1 MTLWIRYLGKQ
12 LTQIFLFLFGCLFIL
27 YFLIDFSINGVRFL
41 SIGTTDVLELILY
54 YLRHV
59 SMHLDL
65 FFSLSLLLSSLKVLG
80 DLNQH
85 HELLALQMAGLSKKR
100 LLIPFYALA
109 ALLSALSYA
118 NSQWFAPHA
127 QDAIEDFQR
136 AHAKK
141 KKPIVRE
148 HVHSITLDDHSELV
162 YQSIEGKNLS
172 DVFWIRGSDDIWH
185 IKRLELGEV
194 PCGYFVDHLV
204 REKDK
209 QFQKLSSFDQHPF
222 PQISWPEETSLD
234 RFIPFENRPLSL
246 LVRQA
251 ISRSADRPK
260 IFAHLNYKLALPC
273 LPFIILFAIAP
284 LSMRFSRQKPHFLL
298 AACSLFCFISLMTLL
313 EGLLILG
320 ENQVLP
326 AALTTWGPLAAVFAL
341 TLRPFWKI

>member
-12 LTQIFLFLFGCLFIL
+12 LTQTFLFLFGCLFTL

-65 FFSLSLLLSSLKVLG
+65 FFSLSFLLSSLKVLG

-127 QDAIEDFQR
+127 QDAIEAFQR

-141 KKPIVRE
+141 QKPIVRE
-148 HVHSITLDDHSELV
+148 HVHSITLDDRSELV
-162 YQSIEGKNLS
+162 YQSIEGKNLW

-185 IKRLELGEV
+185 IKRLELGDT
-194 PCGYFVDHLV
+194 PQGYFVDHLV
-204 REKDK
+204 RDDK
-209 QFQKLSSFDQHPF
+209 QFQKVSSFDEHPF
-222 PQISWPEETSLD
+222 PEISWPEETSLD

-251 ISRSADRPK
+251 QSRSADRPK
-260 IFAHLNYKLALPC
+260 IFAHLNYKLAIPF
-273 LPFIILFAIAP
+273 LPFIVLFAIAP
-284 LSMRFSRQKPHFLL
+284 ISMSFSRQKPLFLIS
-298 AACSLFCFISLMTLL
+298 ACCLFVFISLMTLL

-320 ENQVLP
+320 ENQVISSL
-326 AALTTWGPLAAVFAL
+326 LTTWAPLGTAFAL